1 MVVEA
6 REKSDAK
13 VLLVFVFCKVGEVE
27 RGEGAAAGGKQCG
40 HSSGRIWV
48 HRTDLGPCTSQK
60 CVKESCIKSA
70 GRHSS
75 RADVVQAHDEIH
87 VEVGRVTSV

>member
-6 REKSDAK
+6 REKSDGK
-13 VLLVFVFCKVGEVE
+13 VLLVFVFCKVGEVG
-27 RGEGAAAGGKQCG
+27 RGEGAAVGGKHCG

-60 CVKESCIKSA
+60 CVKESYLKSA
-70 GRHSS
+70 GKHSS
-75 RADVVQAHDEIH
+75 RADVVQL
-87 VEVGRVTSV
+87 TMKSM